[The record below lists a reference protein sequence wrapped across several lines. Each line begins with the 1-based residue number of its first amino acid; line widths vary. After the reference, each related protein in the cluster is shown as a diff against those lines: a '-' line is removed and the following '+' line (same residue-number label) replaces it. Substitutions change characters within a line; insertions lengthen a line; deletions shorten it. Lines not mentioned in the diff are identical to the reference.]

1 MEIPSFYFLY
11 TFFPLESCS
20 EYLNYARFHVAL
32 ESCEWDSII
41 SASGSL
47 NSQWVYSVYRIKGS
61 NILFIPTFSTNE
73 PVNRVEV
80 VY

>member
-20 EYLNYARFHVAL
+20 EYLSYARFHVAL

-47 NSQWVYSVYRIKGS
+47 NSQCMSYQRQQYFIRFSLQIVC
-61 NILFIPTFSTNE
+61 NILIKKKDLN
-73 PVNRVEV
+73 
-80 VY
+80 